1 MRKRF
6 ERERRCGQIR
16 KLVEENKYTKALEQ
30 MDEIPLEEVDS
41 IEDLYLFAEMYEKAE
56 RMNMTEKIFYEI
68 YKRTHSRHALY
79 RLLRLVIRLGDL
91 EQAKE
96 LFLAYEV
103 NFGINLDTFEL
114 RYRLA
119 KALGEPRSALISI
132 LEDLKQEEYTEEWG
146 YQLALLY
153 EREGK
158 REECIR
164 ECNDLKL
171 WFGSG
176 SLVDKA
182 MALKERCEAPDWEP
196 PQEESIPEPVEPDLE
211 EEVVYAAAPV
221 AIAEVE
227 EDILPEQPIEKEVL
241 EIPEEEPVSP
251 LEMATPEQPEVLLQ
265 EEEMPSEIPAYVP
278 EGISEPVVVKKNP
291 VPQRPKLKT
300 KEEIQ
305 ELLEEEAED
314 VSERGIRYLTLKSAI
329 NHVKY
334 SEGPANFVF
343 AGGEERIT
351 LAVAKRVTKELNNV
365 GHLSAKSIVKITAE
379 KLNQLD
385 LSAQIEKL
393 LGGCLLIVDAP
404 ELTKSAVEELQEIM
418 AVQGDKIV
426 MMMSGPFDEMDCFLS
441 MYPKLEKT
449 MNYKIR
455 M

>member
-6 ERERRCGQIR
+6 ERERRCGQVR

-30 MDEIPLEEVDS
+30 MNEIPLEEVES

-56 RMNMTEKIFYEI
+56 RMDMTEQIFYEI

-103 NFGINLDTFEL
+103 NFGVNLDTFEL

-119 KALGEPRSALISI
+119 KALGEPRSALIHI

-153 EREGK
+153 EMEGRRED
-158 REECIR
+158 CIR
-164 ECNDLKL
+164 ECSDLKL
-171 WFGSG
+171 WFGTG

-182 MALKERCEAPDWEP
+182 MALKERCEAPNWEP
-196 PQEESIPEPVEPDLE
+196 PQEETIPEPAEPDLE

-227 EDILPEQPIEKEVL
+227 EDVLPEQPVEKEVL
-241 EIPEEEPVSP
+241 EIPEE
-251 LEMATPEQPEVLLQ
+251 T
-265 EEEMPSEIPAYVP
+265 EMPSEIPAYVP

-291 VPQRPKLKT
+291 MPQRPKLKT

-305 ELLEEEAED
+305 ELLEDEAED

-329 NHVKY
+329 THVKY
-334 SEGPANFVF
+334 SEEPANFVF

-365 GHLSAKSIVKITAE
+365 GYLSAKSIVKITAE

-404 ELTKSAVEELQEIM
+404 ELTKSTVEELREIM
-418 AVQGDKIV
+418 KEQGDKIV
-426 MMMSGPFDEMDCFLS
+426 IMMSGAFDEMDCFLS
-441 MYPKLEKT
+441 MYPELEKA